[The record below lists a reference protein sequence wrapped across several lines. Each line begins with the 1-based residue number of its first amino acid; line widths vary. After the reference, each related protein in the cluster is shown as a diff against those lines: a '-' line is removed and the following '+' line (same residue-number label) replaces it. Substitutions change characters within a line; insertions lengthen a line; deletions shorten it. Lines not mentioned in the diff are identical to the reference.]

1 MAKEF
6 TDITLEFCGKKCH
19 FNRVTNQELTSFAEK
34 AEKDYDEIVKSWTD
48 KSDDLVFEGEKIQKE
63 IERLEERLATHKL
76 ADKPD
81 VAAMLEIEDK
91 IDKLD
96 DKLNKVTVK
105 IRNHRDSSPIND
117 YAKVIDRTLGEK
129 AELLLDN
136 VTAKEYEK
144 LSTTRDTVIARNLE
158 KYYQMCMMGDRDK
171 KIEVEI
177 GDDMKRFLK
186 EQQSIRDGE

>member
-6 TDITLEFCGKKCH
+6 TDITLDFCGKKCH
-19 FNRVTNQELTSFAEK
+19 FNRVTNQELTMFSEK
-34 AEKDYDEIVKSWTD
+34 AEKDYDEIVKVWTD

-63 IERLEERLATHKL
+63 IERLEERLNTHKL
-76 ADKPD
+76 AEQPN
-81 VAAMLEIEDK
+81 VEAMLDIEDK

-96 DKLNKVTVK
+96 EKLNKVTVK
-105 IRNHRDSSPIND
+105 IRKHRDDSPIND
-117 YAKVIDRTLGEK
+117 YAKIIDRTLGEK

-136 VTAKEYEK
+136 ITAQEYET
-144 LSTTRDTVIARNLE
+144 LATTRDTVIARNLE
-158 KYYQMCMMGDRDK
+158 KYYQMCMMGDRYK

-177 GDDMKRFLK
+177 DDDMERFLE